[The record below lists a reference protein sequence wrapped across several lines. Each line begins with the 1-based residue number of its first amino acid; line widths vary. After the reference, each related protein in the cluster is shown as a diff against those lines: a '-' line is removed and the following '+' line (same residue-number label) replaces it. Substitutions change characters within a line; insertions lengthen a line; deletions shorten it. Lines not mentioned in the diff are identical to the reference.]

1 MQKFDLYSDIATRT
15 DGDIYIGVV
24 GPVRTGKSTFIKRFM
39 EAMVIPGIESKP
51 QRKRTID
58 ELPQSA
64 DGKTIMTT
72 EPKFVPNEAIKIK
85 FSENIVANVRMIDCV
100 GYLVSGALGHR
111 EGDKPRYVR
120 TPWSDQEI
128 PFEKAGEIG
137 TEKVIKEH
145 STIGIV
151 VTTDGSI
158 TELARANYVE
168 AEERVIKELKSLN
181 KPFAVI
187 LNTVDVNN
195 PDTIKLKEALSI
207 KYGVA
212 VIVKNILELNK
223 ADAEEILSEI
233 LMEFPVKLV
242 EATIP
247 KWMQALD
254 STSLIIQGIL
264 KELQEVAS
272 KVSIMRDYAAI
283 KDSFADND
291 YIQQPND
298 IILDM
303 GRGKVVVELNSS
315 PELFYRVVSEE
326 SNRAISDDFTLL
338 SYIKSLKNAEI
349 QYSQFKSALEE
360 VATTGYGIVTPTNTE
375 MTLEEPELVKQGSR
389 YGVKLKASAPSL
401 HIMRVDVAAEVN
413 PIVGTEQQGEELV
426 KYLMAEFD
434 NNKNGIWNTNMFG
447 KSLSSLVNE
456 SLNNKINSVPADILG
471 KMRKTMSRI
480 VNEGK
485 GGVICILL

>member
-223 ADAEEILSEI
+223 ADSEEILSEI
-233 LMEFPVKLV
+233 LMEFP
-242 EATIP
+242 
-247 KWMQALD
+247 
-254 STSLIIQGIL
+254 L
-264 KELQEVAS
+264 K
-272 KVSIMRDYAAI
+272 
-283 KDSFADND
+283 
-291 YIQQPND
+291 
-298 IILDM
+298 
-303 GRGKVVVELNSS
+303 
-315 PELFYRVVSEE
+315 
-326 SNRAISDDFTLL
+326 
-338 SYIKSLKNAEI
+338 
-349 QYSQFKSALEE
+349 
-360 VATTGYGIVTPTNTE
+360 IV
-375 MTLEEPELVKQGSR
+375 
-389 YGVKLKASAPSL
+389 
-401 HIMRVDVAAEVN
+401 
-413 PIVGTEQQGEELV
+413 
-426 KYLMAEFD
+426 
-434 NNKNGIWNTNMFG
+434 
-447 KSLSSLVNE
+447 
-456 SLNNKINSVPADILG
+456 
-471 KMRKTMSRI
+471 
-480 VNEGK
+480 
-485 GGVICILL
+485 